1 MVSGGGRVWMG
12 AVGGGATDAT
22 DAPREAAA
30 RRTIASKQ
38 LPILTAFLIVLFSA
52 ADPNC
57 SLQTHLQ
64 RCCMLMQ
71 SERLGFQLLG

>member
-1 MVSGGGRVWMG
+1 MVSGGGRVSMG
-12 AVGGGATDAT
+12 AVGGATDAT
-22 DAPREAAA
+22 DAPREAA
-30 RRTIASKQ
+30 RRTITSKQ
-38 LPILTAFLIVLFSA
+38 LPILTAFLIALFF

-71 SERLGFQLLG
+71 SEKLGFQILG